1 MAAACQPPD
10 STSFCLSP
18 PPSCFSLCVGQS
30 SVNSICSAHH
40 ITNMGKRRKRDAK
53 AVCGRYCHFCARAKY
68 MWIYHVCIYVCVR
81 VCWHD
86 GITERARARRSS
98 TESEKERA
106 GRGVTV
112 QSDAWRLNLF
122 LTELHQCWRR
132 RLGAAG
138 EACTRSIKLSG
149 SQRSCTGRI
158 SAAPGAGSS
167 QHHISLP
174 PRLISPKARL
184 KFPMTS
190 VCRCSSAASGPGP
203 CLNTG
208 RCRGLCVRS
217 PLKGDVAR

>member
-68 MWIYHVCIYVCVR
+68 MWIYHVYIYVCVCVP

-132 RLGAAG
+132 RLGPRGKPALAPSNCQGASRAARG
-138 EACTRSIKLSG
+138 ESR
-149 SQRSCTGRI
+149 
-158 SAAPGAGSS
+158 
-167 QHHISLP
+167 LP
-174 PRLISPKARL
+174 P
-184 KFPMTS
+184 
-190 VCRCSSAASGPGP
+190 GPVQVNITFP
-203 CLNTG
+203 CL
-208 RCRGLCVRS
+208 L
-217 PLKGDVAR
+217 A